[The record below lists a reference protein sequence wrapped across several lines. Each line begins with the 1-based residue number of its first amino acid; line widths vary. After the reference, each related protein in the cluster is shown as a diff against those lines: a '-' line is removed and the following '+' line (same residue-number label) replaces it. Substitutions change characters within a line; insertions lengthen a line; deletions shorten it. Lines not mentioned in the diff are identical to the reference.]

1 MASEGSRRKKRKV
14 GDRGLNGSWKQA
26 SLRRGT
32 HFRTLG
38 PGFVPLSHDAFVLIA
53 TSCLPF
59 LQFVSEK
66 QASRG
71 RFDAVS
77 APENP
82 LDGRAAH
89 SLGFG
94 VLLPVVVQDP
104 QEQLAFG
111 VRRDVLGIG
120 DGNPGTS
127 PACRGDR
134 LLHHP
139 ASDDGQFRID
149 VQDLLDECQFL
160 FCVLPLPLKRAD
172 LVREFLRPG
181 PDLPLPSQVA
191 DKLRLLGVS
200 FDDRPEK
207 SDEAQ
212 LGNYVSR
219 VIASKS
225 GPLQVFPQE
234 EVWTR

>member
-1 MASEGSRRKKRKV
+1 M
-14 GDRGLNGSWKQA
+14 
-26 SLRRGT
+26 
-32 HFRTLG
+32 
-38 PGFVPLSHDAFVLIA
+38 
-53 TSCLPF
+53 
-59 LQFVSEK
+59 
-66 QASRG
+66 
-71 RFDAVS
+71 
-77 APENP
+77 
-82 LDGRAAH
+82 
-89 SLGFG
+89 
-94 VLLPVVVQDP
+94 
-104 QEQLAFG
+104 
-111 VRRDVLGIG
+111 
-120 DGNPGTS
+120 
-127 PACRGDR
+127 
-134 LLHHP
+134 
-139 ASDDGQFRID
+139 
-149 VQDLLDECQFL
+149 

-200 FDDRPEK
+200 FDERPEK